1 MNYASYIMF
10 VLISFV
16 LKILPRKISL
26 FIGRLIGRFL
36 YYVVPIRKK
45 VAKKNINSNF
55 KNLSRKKRKKIL
67 KDTYIHYGMVL
78 VDFMRLSSNNLKNI
92 DKLFSIDDES
102 KKILDK
108 NRGSIMVTGH
118 FGNWEYFAPFLSLNN
133 FKFCIIAQVIKN
145 KFLNNY
151 FYKNRKFDNVKIIFK
166 NEGIS
171 KMINAL
177 NENYF
182 LGLAADQNAG
192 NSGIKVD
199 FLNMNVSF
207 PKGPAIFHQKTK
219 KNILFTY
226 LIMDEN
232 YNYKFKAKILP
243 IEELNLTND
252 DYIKNV
258 TSLYSKYL
266 EKIIIKNPSQ
276 YFWFH
281 KIQQKSYYS

>member
-1 MNYASYIMF
+1 
-10 VLISFV
+10 
-16 LKILPRKISL
+16 
-26 FIGRLIGRFL
+26 
-36 YYVVPIRKK
+36 
-45 VAKKNINSNF
+45 
-55 KNLSRKKRKKIL
+55 
-67 KDTYIHYGMVL
+67 
-78 VDFMRLSSNNLKNI
+78 
-92 DKLFSIDDES
+92 
-102 KKILDK
+102 
-108 NRGSIMVTGH
+108 
-118 FGNWEYFAPFLSLNN
+118 
-133 FKFCIIAQVIKN
+133 
-145 KFLNNY
+145 
-151 FYKNRKFDNVKIIFK
+151 
-166 NEGIS
+166 
-171 KMINAL
+171 MINAL

-281 KIQQKSYYS
+281 KIQQKSYYSWLLIKIRFNMHMKIWLMGI

>member
-55 KNLSRKKRKKIL
+55 KNLSIKERKKIL

-78 VDFMRLSSNNLKNI
+78 VDFMRISSNNVKSIN
-92 DKLFSIDDES
+92 KLFSIDDES

>member
-55 KNLSRKKRKKIL
+55 KNLSKKKRKKIL

-78 VDFMRLSSNNLKNI
+78 VDFMRISSNNVKNI

-102 KKILDK
+102 KKILDE

-226 LIMDEN
+226 LKMDEN

-243 IEELNLTND
+243 TEELNLTND

-281 KIQQKSYYS
+281 KIQQKSYY